1 VFGCPEGTVAVNT
14 GGTWATAVWVGNG
27 AKEVAAGKKGV
38 FSWASNEVF
47 VGDGRDGGVGV
58 AAGTLVCVK
67 EDGVRKDG
75 AGVLVR
81 GCKRY
86 DPVIAIDVLV
96 LLAFRTASSL
106 AGPPEAIQSRI
117 NRAINRPVTPS
128 ACK

>member
-1 VFGCPEGTVAVNT
+1 MFGCPEEAVIVKT
-14 GGTWATAVWVGNG
+14 GTWATAVWVGNG
-27 AKEVAAGKKGV
+27 ANEGATGELGV
-38 FSWASNEVF
+38 LSCANKEVF
-47 VGDGRDGGVGV
+47 VGEGSERGVGV
-58 AAGTLVCVK
+58 KAGTLVWGK
-67 EDGVRKDG
+67 EDGVGNEG

-106 AGPPEAIQSRI
+106 AGPPEAIQTRI
-117 NRAINRPVTPS
+117 NNAMNRPVTPS